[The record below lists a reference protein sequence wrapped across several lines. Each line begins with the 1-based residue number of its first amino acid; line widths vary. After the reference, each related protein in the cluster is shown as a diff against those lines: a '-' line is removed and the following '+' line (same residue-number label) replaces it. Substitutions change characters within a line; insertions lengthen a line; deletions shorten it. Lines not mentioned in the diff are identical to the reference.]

1 MLAYQ
6 GTTWLTLNGLEAM
19 PADVIHA
26 VRMGAG
32 RWFSQIR
39 KICKLDG
46 VSFPTIEVWEWEL
59 KSILDVFTVVM
70 LEMFYLT
77 LGVVGGTGIKLV
89 H

>member
-1 MLAYQ
+1 MFMLAYQ

-46 VSFPTIEVWEWEL
+46 V
-59 KSILDVFTVVM
+59 
-70 LEMFYLT
+70 
-77 LGVVGGTGIKLV
+77 
-89 H
+89 